1 MREQNIYSQK
11 IQVLESEKAKEVM
24 NLQSIIKKLRNQI
37 DINLSDHEAD
47 IQKVTRKLQNE
58 NQLLKESASRIREKL
73 EKNQQ
78 KYQSDIQKKLS
89 DQENFQIF
97 KSKPF

>member
-1 MREQNIYSQK
+1 
-11 IQVLESEKAKEVM
+11 M

-37 DINLSDHEAD
+37 DTNLSDHEAD

-58 NQLLKESASRIREKL
+58 NQLLKVPRIREKL

-78 KYQSDIQKKLS
+78 KYQSDIQKA
-89 DQENFQIF
+89 DQENLSNIQKQTILELVRN
-97 KSKPF
+97 